1 MGQRLSRAISLVVQM
16 PITPVRPSTPTDVI
30 EFAGMRFLITD
41 TPHNITLRRYIRNL
55 QNHDVSLLV
64 GVCDVNYDLTPF
76 ADAGIELKILHFP
89 NGTFPNERLKK
100 QWFRLLHENITEHPD
115 TCVAVHCQSG
125 LGRAAL
131 LVAIAL
137 IELGMSFDIAV
148 AAIRSRRR
156 GAFSEAQYEYLSHY
170 QPELFIG
177 QRKSGNCT
185 LQ

>member
-1 MGQRLSRAISLVVQM
+1 M
-16 PITPVRPSTPTDVI
+16 
-30 EFAGMRFLITD
+30 
-41 TPHNITLRRYIRNL
+41 
-55 QNHDVSLLV
+55 SLLV

-76 ADAGIELKILHFP
+76 ADAGIDVKSLYFGD
-89 NGTFPNERLKK
+89 GTFPDERLKT
-100 QWFRLLHENITEHPD
+100 QWFRLLHENITEHPG

-148 AAIRSRRR
+148 AVIRSKRR
-156 GAFSEAQYEYLSHY
+156 GAFSAAQYEYLSRY
-170 QPELFIG
+170 QPVLLIE
-177 QRKSGNCT
+177 QRRPGACA

>member
-1 MGQRLSRAISLVVQM
+1 M
-16 PITPVRPSTPTDVI
+16 PSEVI

-41 TPHNITLRRYIRNL
+41 SPNEVTLRRYVRNL
-55 QNHDVSLLV
+55 QNYDVTLLI

-76 ADAGIELKILHFP
+76 LNSGIDVKILHFVD
-89 NGTFPNERLKK
+89 GTFPDERLKK
-100 QWFRLLHENITEHPD
+100 QWFRMLHENITLHPG

-131 LVAIAL
+131 LVAITL

-148 AAIRSRRR
+148 NVIRSKRR
-156 GAFSEAQYEYLSHY
+156 GAFNEAQYEYLRNY

-177 QRKSGNCT
+177 PRRSGNCAV
-185 LQ
+185 Q